1 MKIKIKSIMFIIL
14 GIIIVILIAINVYLL
29 KTKDINDIAIKRIND
44 KIQNLETQLNYL
56 QQQQSEYE
64 TRIAKLRHQRQ
75 NIKKPVTDEE
85 TIKRFKDLG
94 YNPVEK

>member
-1 MKIKIKSIMFIIL
+1 MSIKRGTIMFIML
-14 GIIIVILIAINVYLL
+14 GFIIVTIIAINVYLL
-29 KTKDINDIAIKRIND
+29 KTKDINDIAIKRINN